1 MISQDVQKTLAQ
13 KYQTTELNVRREYV
27 EHLFLSYFYQ
37 QPQTDKIF
45 FKGGTALKILHNSP
59 RFSQDLD
66 FSTVLSQIAPIE
78 QALIQTLVEIEK
90 EGISANLK
98 EAKITSGGY
107 LARISF
113 QLYNQSI
120 EILLQISLRE
130 GDKRGELMTVVN
142 DFMPTYTI
150 MVLIREQLVAEK
162 IQALL
167 TRQKPRDFYD
177 LYFILRANLLLPQDK
192 DILFQVLDVLKA
204 TNLNFEHEL
213 KQFLPKSHWP
223 LLKDFREVLRREI
236 QRFR

>member
-27 EHLFLSYFYQ
+27 QHLFLSYFYQ

-59 RFSQDLD
+59 RFSEDLD

-78 QALIQTLVEIEK
+78 QALIQTLVELEK

-150 MVLIREQLVAEK
+150 MVLMREQLVAEK

-167 TRQKPRDFYD
+167 TREKPRDFYD
-177 LYFILRANLLLPQDK
+177 LYFILRASLLPPQDK
-192 DILFQVLDVLKA
+192 DILFQVLDVLKT

-223 LLKDFREVLRREI
+223 LLKDFREVLGREI

>member
-13 KYQTTELNVRREYV
+13 KYQTTELNIRREYMQ
-27 EHLFLSYFYQ
+27 HLFLFYFYQ

-45 FKGGTALKILHNSP
+45 FKGGTALKILFGSP
-59 RFSQDLD
+59 RFSEDLD
-66 FSTVLSQIAPIE
+66 FSSMLSQIAPIE
-78 QALIQTLVEIEK
+78 QALIQSLSEIEK

-98 EAKITSGGY
+98 EAKTTSGGY
-107 LARISF
+107 LARVSF
-113 QLYNQSI
+113 QTYDQST
-120 EILLQISLRE
+120 EILLQISLRQS
-130 GDKRGELMTVVN
+130 DKKGELMTVVN
-142 DFMPTYTI
+142 DFIPTYTI
-150 MVLIREQLVAEK
+150 MALMREQLIAEK

-192 DILFQVLDVLKA
+192 YVLSKVLEVLKT

-213 KQFLPKSHWP
+213 KQFLPKSYWP
-223 LLKDFREVLRREI
+223 ILKDFRKVLEQEI